1 MQLTIVFKCGQINLI
16 CFRYF
21 PLILLIMFGW
31 KNKGKRF
38 VLKISTCS
46 VLHFFEQQN
55 VFNHLLSWEKLFLKN
70 QISMMKRLLALISI
84 RKLKRMKAKPLKRHC
99 IFPKRHKNLSDKAAK
114 EPDGFLKKIALMAF
128 NFSFIFPLK
137 SGSLRAQKYSLN
149 EMKNWNRLVELIHS
163 NQGWKSKRDIKK
175 TSQKDVSDV

>member
-31 KNKGKRF
+31 KNKGKRC

-46 VLHFFEQQN
+46 VLHF
-55 VFNHLLSWEKLFLKN
+55 LSNKMFLIIYLVEKNYFKKN
-70 QISMMKRLLALISI
+70 QIPMMKRLLALISI

-149 EMKNWNRLVELIHS
+149 EMKN
-163 NQGWKSKRDIKK
+163 
-175 TSQKDVSDV
+175 

>member
-16 CFRYF
+16 CCRYF

-31 KNKGKRF
+31 ENKGKRF

-149 EMKNWNRLVELIHS
+149 EMKNWNRLLELIHS

>member
-1 MQLTIVFKCGQINLI
+1 
-16 CFRYF
+16 
-21 PLILLIMFGW
+21 
-31 KNKGKRF
+31 
-38 VLKISTCS
+38 
-46 VLHFFEQQN
+46 
-55 VFNHLLSWEKLFLKN
+55 
-70 QISMMKRLLALISI
+70 MMKRLLALISI
-84 RKLKRMKAKPLKRHC
+84 RKLKWMKAKPLKRRC

-149 EMKNWNRLVELIHS
+149 EMKNWNRLLELIHS

>member
-46 VLHFFEQQN
+46 VLHFFEQQI
-55 VFNHLLSWEKLFLKN
+55 VFNHLLS
-70 QISMMKRLLALISI
+70 
-84 RKLKRMKAKPLKRHC
+84 
-99 IFPKRHKNLSDKAAK
+99 
-114 EPDGFLKKIALMAF
+114 
-128 NFSFIFPLK
+128 
-137 SGSLRAQKYSLN
+137 
-149 EMKNWNRLVELIHS
+149 
-163 NQGWKSKRDIKK
+163 
-175 TSQKDVSDV
+175 